1 MHGVETDQPVGLVD
15 AAIAGDAEAL
25 RALWHQHRRW
35 VAAVILAH
43 KPSSVDVDDLLQDV
57 AATVVAK
64 ISTVSDAAAFVPW
77 LRTVAINAAR
87 LAGRRHVI
95 SNNGLRLVRERTEHA
110 TGGVSEDTAE
120 ASARRDEAAKLMRLA
135 LGLAEEYR
143 EPLLLRA
150 VQGLSYR
157 EIASILDLPET
168 TVETRIARA
177 RRMLREQTG
186 ALAATRPGRLTDP
199 AGSRI

>member
-1 MHGVETDQPVGLVD
+1 MGLVD

-95 SNNGLRLVRERTEHA
+95 SNNGLRLVRERIEHA

-186 ALAATRPGRLTDP
+186 ALAATPQGRLTDP

>member
-1 MHGVETDQPVGLVD
+1 MVD
-15 AAIAGDAEAL
+15 AAIAGDHEAL
-25 RALWHQHRRW
+25 RSLWQQHRRW
-35 VAAVILAH
+35 VAAVIIAH
-43 KPSSVDVDDLLQDV
+43 KPASADVDDLLQDV

-77 LRTVAINAAR
+77 LRTVAMNAAR

-95 SNNGLRLVRERTEHA
+95 SSNGLRLVRERTEQS
-110 TGGVSEDTAE
+110 TGGVSEDSAE
-120 ASARRDEAAKLMRLA
+120 ASARRDEAQKLMRLA
-135 LGLAEEYR
+135 LGLSEEYR

-177 RRMLREQTG
+177 RRMLREQAG
-186 ALAATRPGRLTDP
+186 ALAPVSPGRLTDP